1 MTIGSFVTSALG
13 MQAQSHALQ
22 QISTNVAN
30 VSTTGY
36 KKVNARFETLMSVYN
51 DNGSA
56 FNYFSANNVDSRTVD
71 RAGEPIITGNLYDL
85 SLNGRGFFIVQGEHQ
100 TFYTRAGD
108 FSTSSDT
115 PPGAAPQTV
124 TYYRPT
130 DGGGT
135 ITQSKVAS
143 YFKNGSNCY
152 VMGWNY
158 NAEREAFSSSL
169 EPVIITPPDYYPGHE
184 TTRMA
189 VKGNIPADATD
200 TQMLKFGVYDTDFK
214 QHGLVTKWSRVENTN
229 SWSVELSLQDGGA
242 VTSGPIEVQ
251 FDEMARMIKPT
262 DSVSVSV
269 DWGNGRTGEI
279 ALDLTKMTQYA
290 SALNGTVYDQ
300 SGKGFGALTGTSWT
314 NEGVLIASYSNGAS
328 LPVCKIAVAQ
338 VQVPNSMEAVSGTMF
353 AYTPEAGNLE
363 IVDLQETLTE
373 TTISGGILESAN
385 VSLEEE
391 FTDLVT
397 CQRAYSGSV
406 NAFTTTNEMTQEA
419 IRILT

>member
-1 MTIGSFVTSALG
+1 
-13 MQAQSHALQ
+13 
-22 QISTNVAN
+22 
-30 VSTTGY
+30 
-36 KKVNARFETLMSVYN
+36 
-51 DNGSA
+51 
-56 FNYFSANNVDSRTVD
+56 
-71 RAGEPIITGNLYDL
+71 
-85 SLNGRGFFIVQGEHQ
+85 
-100 TFYTRAGD
+100 
-108 FSTSSDT
+108 
-115 PPGAAPQTV
+115 
-124 TYYRPT
+124 
-130 DGGGT
+130 
-135 ITQSKVAS
+135 
-143 YFKNGSNCY
+143 
-152 VMGWNY
+152 
-158 NAEREAFSSSL
+158 
-169 EPVIITPPDYYPGHE
+169 
-184 TTRMA
+184 MA